1 MDYLW
6 LLLAFAFAQGKAE
19 KNTRIEMEKII
30 LKSLAPD
37 MIDDLHSEMVEVKN
51 RTYISGLLRLKRT
64 LDQFKF
70 RSIMDLRKE
79 NNKTQR
85 LYDVVVDA
93 CQFFRGTHKSQ
104 LFNMFLKSLKR
115 HLTGELVCP
124 LKAVSID

>member
-6 LLLAFAFAQGKAE
+6 LLLAFALAQGKAE
-19 KNTRIEMEKII
+19 KNTRVEMEKIV
-30 LKSLAPD
+30 LKTLAPD
-37 MIDDLHSEMVEVKN
+37 MVEDLHGELIEVKN
-51 RTYISGLLRLKRT
+51 RTYISGLLRLKHS

-70 RSIMDLRKE
+70 RWIMDLRKQ

-115 HLTGELVCP
+115 HLTGELACP
-124 LKAVSID
+124 LKAVSTD

>member
-6 LLLAFAFAQGKAE
+6 LLLAFALSQGKAE
-19 KNTRIEMEKII
+19 KNTRVEMEKIV
-30 LKSLAPD
+30 LKTLAPD
-37 MIDDLHSEMVEVKN
+37 MVEDLHGELIEVKN
-51 RTYISGLLRLKRT
+51 RTYISGLLRLKHS

-70 RSIMDLRKE
+70 RWIMDLRKQ

-124 LKAVSID
+124 LKAVSTD